1 MKHHSATSARGGLI
15 QWFLLLAVAATLGL
29 LALAG
34 SSAWA
39 QTGGSTNEVWLLPID
54 SEINSGTTAFV
65 RSRVQRANDE
75 QPLALVLYLDTPGG
89 AVSAMQDIVGV
100 ILHEARVPTIAVVQ
114 NAFSAGALIAMS
126 AQHLAMLPG
135 SSIGAALP
143 IMQTPTGVAP
153 VDEKFS
159 SALRGEF
166 RSVAEARGRNAR
178 VAEGMVDERI
188 EIESGLDAQAVQQ
201 PDDVFRG
208 NVAGGTGRIRAAAEA
223 GATGEVGWYRAH

>member
-1 MKHHSATSARGGLI
+1 MLV
-15 QWFLLLAVAATLGL
+15 LAVASTLGV
-29 LALAG
+29 LALL
-34 SSAWA
+34 SNSAWA

-54 SEINSGTTAFV
+54 TEINTGTTAFV
-65 RSRVQRANDE
+65 RSRVHQANDE
-75 QPLALVLYLDTPGG
+75 LPLALVLYIDTPGG

-100 ILHEARVPTIAVVQ
+100 ILHETRVPTIAVVQ

-159 SALRGEF
+159 SEI
-166 RSVAEARGRNAR
+166 GRASCRER
-178 VAEGMVDERI
+178 V
-188 EIESGLDAQAVQQ
+188 
-201 PDDVFRG
+201 
-208 NVAGGTGRIRAAAEA
+208 
-223 GATGEVGWYRAH
+223 